1 MKDKNEKESKNES
14 KSETKKVSLSFG
26 GKKEDKEGKD
36 RKDATSKTKTE
47 TDLFDLITIVESV
60 EMEIPEKRPHVED
73 ILYDFIPESLQTMT
87 ASKEDHV
94 SRAEH
99 GKE

>member
-1 MKDKNEKESKNES
+1 MEGKNEKEGKDES
-14 KSETKKVSLSFG
+14 KRENKKISLSFG
-26 GKKEDKEGKD
+26 GKKEDKEKQD
-36 RKDATSKTKTE
+36 KASKPKSD

-60 EMEIPEKRPHVED
+60 EMEIPEKRPPVEE
-73 ILYDFIPESLQTMT
+73 ILYDYIPESLQPIT

-99 GKE
+99 GND